1 MTAPAGHTASTRR
14 VLIRALGLPV
24 LLPSLLYA
32 LGEGAMLPIV
42 AVSAQSLGAS
52 VSIASLVVACLGI
65 GTVLADIP
73 AGRLAGRFGERPT
86 MIAATA
92 VTIAVLCVFLL
103 WPSVGTLTLAMFV
116 IGVAQA
122 VWSLSRQTYIT
133 EVTPPPMRARALSL
147 LGGVHRIGLLIG
159 PFLGAAIIALSSTR
173 AAFVMHLVLCVATL
187 AVLILTPDV
196 DAGRAESRVGRRP
209 QSTLALARRHWDVL
223 SRMGVGI
230 LILGALRATRNSL
243 LPLWAAHIGL
253 SDEQVS
259 LLVGVLSA
267 LELCCFYPAGVLM
280 DRKGR
285 VFVAV
290 PCFALMSL
298 SHLLIPLSHSFWMLL
313 VVIIPL
319 GFGNGLGTGINMT
332 LGADV
337 SPDDAR
343 PEFLGLWRLSGD
355 VGQSGGPAVVSAVS
369 SVASLGPAAILVG
382 LAGLGGAAG
391 MARWIPRWVPKV
403 SHQAT

>member
-1 MTAPAGHTASTRR
+1 MTAPAVTTRR

-32 LGEGAMLPIV
+32 LGEGAMLPVV
-42 AVSAQSLGAS
+42 AITAGNLGAS
-52 VSIASLVVACLGI
+52 VSIASLVVASLGV

-86 MIAATA
+86 MIGATA
-92 VTIAVLCVFLL
+92 VTIAVLVLFLL
-103 WPSVGTLTLAMFV
+103 VPGVPTLSLAMFV
-116 IGVAQA
+116 IGMAQA

-133 EVTPPPMRARALSL
+133 EVTPPAMRARALSL
-147 LGGVHRIGLLIG
+147 LGGTHRIGLLVG
-159 PFLGAAIIALSSTR
+159 PFLGAAVISATTTR
-173 AAFVMHLVLCVATL
+173 AAFVLHLILCVLTL
-187 AVLILTPDV
+187 GVLVFSPDP
-196 DAGRAESRVGRRP
+196 DAGERTNARLNRP
-209 QSTLALARRHWDVL
+209 RFSTPALARRHFDVL
-223 SRMGVGI
+223 SRLGVGI
-230 LILGALRATRNSL
+230 LILGAMRATRNSL
-243 LPLWAAHIGL
+243 LPLWAEHVGL
-253 SDEQVS
+253 PAEKVS
-259 LLVGVLSA
+259 LLVGVLTA
-267 LELCCFYPAGVLM
+267 LELCCFYPAGMLM

-290 PCFALMSL
+290 PCFALMAL
-298 SHLLIPLSHSFWMLL
+298 SHLLLPLGHSFLTLL
-313 VVIIPL
+313 AVIIPL

-355 VGQSGGPAVVSAVS
+355 VGQSGGPVLVSAVNS
-369 SVASLGPAAILVG
+369 IASLGPAAILVG

-391 MARWIPRWVPKV
+391 MARWIPRWIP
-403 SHQAT
+403 ARFTART